1 VVVEAGILEGSG
13 RMNIFYLASVN
24 RLGQTQKGKL
34 VSQITAIKI
43 ATNGLEIQ
51 DYFSIDK
58 HPEMK
63 TISAIRSYAG
73 QSKQDFVFIA
83 GEQSILVL
91 KLTKS
96 LTFVEFHKFKSLLSG
111 SIIDID
117 LLYLGMFAVCPT
129 DRLVAVVNI
138 PNNFTKKKEIDFTDY
153 VIDKILLKRD
163 RSIDSRRTDEEDGD
177 QL

>member
-1 VVVEAGILEGSG
+1 
-13 RMNIFYLASVN
+13 MASVN
-24 RLGQTQKGKL
+24 KLGQNQKGK
-34 VSQITAIKI
+34 VASQITAIKI

-51 DYFSIDK
+51 DYFSIEK

-63 TISAIRSYAG
+63 SITAIRSYAG
-73 QSKQDFVFIA
+73 QNRQDFVFVA

-111 SIIDID
+111 AIFDFD
-117 LLYLGMFAVCPT
+117 LLYLGLFAVCPT

-138 PNNFTKKKEIDFTDY
+138 PNNFIRKKDIDFTDY
-153 VIDKILLKRD
+153 VVDKIPLKRD
-163 RSIDSRRTDEEDGD
+163 RTFSSRRAHEQDGH
-177 QL
+177 QLRRQRPRRRAP

>member
-1 VVVEAGILEGSG
+1 MLEGSG

-34 VSQITAIKI
+34 ASQITAIKI

-63 TISAIRSYAG
+63 SITAIKSFAG
-73 QSKQDFVFIA
+73 HNKQDFVFVA
-83 GEQSILVL
+83 GEQSVLVL

-111 SIIDID
+111 AIIDID
-117 LLYLGMFAVCPT
+117 LLYLGIFAVCPT

-138 PNNFTKKKEIDFTDY
+138 PNNFTKKKDIDFTDY
-153 VIDKILLKRD
+153 VVDKIPLKRD
-163 RSIDSRRTDEEDGD
+163 RSIASHRAHEQAGH
-177 QL
+177 QQ